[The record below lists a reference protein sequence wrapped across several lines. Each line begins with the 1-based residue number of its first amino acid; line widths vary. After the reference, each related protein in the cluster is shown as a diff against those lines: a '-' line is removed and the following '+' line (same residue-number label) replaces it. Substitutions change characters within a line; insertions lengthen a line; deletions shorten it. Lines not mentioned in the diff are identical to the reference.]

1 MSGIA
6 VAWLRSRRFPA
17 LGAVCLA
24 IAAAGALA
32 ADSSLLL
39 PFVNRRLPMPLL
51 LVLLPAVVLTTP
63 LCDRFGGLERHM
75 ARTVAERGLAVALA
89 VSLVAAASLPAA
101 VASDFQFP
109 RSPLLALMALALVGV
124 ATLGALAWL
133 PSVVIGMAVMYVD
146 FIYEAPIRSAL
157 DTLGSPLL
165 CLSVLL
171 AGVVYAVRGP
181 RAT

>member
-1 MSGIA
+1 VNGVA

-17 LGAVCLA
+17 LAAVCLA
-24 IAAAGALA
+24 VAVAGSFA

-39 PFVNRRLPMPLL
+39 PFVNRRFPMPLL

-75 ARTVAERGLAVALA
+75 GRTVAERGLAVALA
-89 VSLVAAASLPAA
+89 VLLVAAASLPAA
-101 VASDFQFP
+101 LAAGALFP
-109 RSPLLALMALALVGV
+109 TTPLLALMALAVTGV
-124 ATLGALAWL
+124 VALGALAWL
-133 PSVVIGMAVMYVD
+133 PSVVVGMAVMYAD
-146 FIYEAPIRSAL
+146 FIYQAPVRSAL
-157 DTLGSPLL
+157 DTLGSALL
-165 CLSVLL
+165 GLTVLL